1 MIKRGLKV
9 VSLFDGISCGRVAL
23 ERIGLSVAEYLASE
37 IDKYSISITQR
48 NFPNTIQLGD
58 VNNIDFEQ
66 IKNGGGD

>member
-1 MIKRGLKV
+1 MKKGLKV

-23 ERIGLSVAEYLASE
+23 ERIGLPVAEYLASE

>member
-1 MIKRGLKV
+1 MKKGLKV

-23 ERIGLSVAEYLASE
+23 ERTGLPVAEYLASE
-37 IDKYSISITQR
+37 IDKYSIGITQR